1 LALAEANRTH
11 HMSVMSLRSRW
22 KLLLQV
28 PAVRLV
34 ILLFGSLCMICAPL
48 VSPLPG
54 PGGVV
59 LFAIGLGLVLQTSAW
74 ARRRYVRFKRRYPRQ
89 GGWTDWGLRRK
100 SHKRREELR
109 KKASGD

>member
-1 LALAEANRTH
+1 
-11 HMSVMSLRSRW
+11 MSIRQRW
-22 KLLLQV
+22 KVLLQI

-34 ILLFGSLCMICAPL
+34 ILLFGLVCMILSPL

-54 PGGVV
+54 PGGIV

-74 ARRRYVRFKRRYPRQ
+74 ARRRYVKFKKRYPRQ

-100 SHKRREELR
+100 SHRRREQL
-109 KKASGD
+109 KKQASGD

>member
-1 LALAEANRTH
+1 MLASHVRGSHLCRMAWRA
-11 HMSVMSLRSRW
+11 RW
-22 KLLLQV
+22 KTFLQI

-34 ILLFGSLCMICAPL
+34 LLLLGFVLILLAPL

-54 PGGVV
+54 PGGIV

-89 GGWTDWGLRRK
+89 GGWADWGLRRK
-100 SHKRREELR
+100 SHFRRERL
-109 KKASGD
+109 KKQASGD

>member
-1 LALAEANRTH
+1 MAA
-11 HMSVMSLRSRW
+11 MSLRQTW
-22 KLLLQV
+22 KSLLQI

-34 ILLFGSLCMICAPL
+34 ILLFGLICMVLAPL

-54 PGGVV
+54 PGGIV

-100 SHKRREELR
+100 SHFRRERL
-109 KKASGD
+109 KKQAPGD